1 MYGTLGKGLFKHRTY
16 QEKGQYQ
23 YHNNDN
29 KRFVYYSN
37 NLWLHLTD
45 VQVFHIYTTIL
56 LHFTMIMINFGMACN
71 SKTKCCRGFGSDIV
85 TLKCK
90 SEVLETPTRK
100 WVALFFLC
108 MTEHDHKIK
117 VILIYRSR
125 VAYFI
130 DKGGSALSVQLSV
143 QSMYL
148 MSFFKI
154 N

>member
-1 MYGTLGKGLFKHRTY
+1 MFKHRTY
-16 QEKGQYQ
+16 QEKGQWQ

-37 NLWLHLTD
+37 NLWLHLID
-45 VQVFHIYTTIL
+45 VQVFHIYSTKL
-56 LHFTMIMINFGMACN
+56 LHFTTIMINFGMACN
-71 SKTKCCRGFGSDIV
+71 GKTKCCRGSGSDIV

-108 MTEHDHKIK
+108 MTEHDHTIK

-130 DKGGSALSVQLSV
+130 NKGGPTLSV

>member
-1 MYGTLGKGLFKHRTY
+1 MYGTREKGMFKHRTY
-16 QEKGQYQ
+16 REKEQYQ

-56 LHFTMIMINFGMACN
+56 LHFTMIMINFRMACN
-71 SKTKCCRGFGSDIV
+71 GKTKCCRGFGSDIV

-100 WVALFFLC
+100 
-108 MTEHDHKIK
+108 
-117 VILIYRSR
+117 
-125 VAYFI
+125 
-130 DKGGSALSVQLSV
+130 
-143 QSMYL
+143 
-148 MSFFKI
+148 
-154 N
+154 